1 MKILNKKIRD
11 KGIVVT
17 FDSLSKNRHC
27 EHMKFTWQSIII
39 IIFIV
44 LANTTAFA
52 SAASSLD
59 DMFEAVVDNSFRK
72 AGKHIDDLSNLRK
85 SADKAT
91 DLIKRSDV
99 YKVPNKVDD
108 VVESLRKIDLPSNS
122 KYTEVFKSLNK
133 TERLIITSIDEV
145 TTRIAKLPNGE
156 IIVKTVNKK
165 GLMLGATYGE
175 EAVKGTYR
183 LAKNEDIWNIAK
195 SADKIDDTALK
206 DLKKLGINNDSIKAT
221 DLKKFSKMD
230 SADVMERVLP
240 KYGIKGQK
248 NFIDT
253 IEELTKKGKEFVS
266 KHKGAIKTTAIT
278 AAIAA
283 ICLKPELIL
292 DPAGK
297 VVDNVTNKFVGGLNQ
312 IVASATKNIADSVA
326 SGTSA
331 VVNAPFEGV
340 KKFAQNTLPNAP
352 SFIQTLCTY
361 VILAV
366 LFIIVLYFIPITR
379 PLPVSIY
386 KYLKAQVASISS
398 KTASKIDNATNKIE
412 QDNNQNSEK
421 QNDNSETRETVPTT
435 NEIVGNREVAN
446 NNMVSQN
453 HDDSSNMSNENHA

>member
-1 MKILNKKIRD
+1 MKRLNKEIIEKEIRD
-11 KGIVVT
+11 NRYVLENNLKVSLPKLTFGGNVT
-17 FDSLSKNRHC
+17 NVTERASMRNYSVKCLY
-27 EHMKFTWQSIII
+27 IILI
-39 IIFIV
+39 ISFV
-44 LANTTAFA
+44 LANSSVFA

-72 AGKHIDDLSNLRK
+72 AGKHIDDLSDLRK

-108 VVESLRKIDLPSNS
+108 VVESLKKIDLPVNS
-122 KYTEVFKSLNK
+122 KYSEVFKSLTK
-133 TERLIITSIDEV
+133 TERLFITSIDDV
-145 TTRIAKLPNGE
+145 TTRIAKLPNGD
-156 IIVKTVNKK
+156 IMVKTVKKK

-183 LAKNEDIWNIAK
+183 LAKNDDLWNIAK
-195 SADKIDDTALK
+195 SVDKIDDVALK
-206 DLKKLGINNDSIKAT
+206 DLKKIGINSDSIKAS

-230 SADVMERVLP
+230 SADVMEGILP
-240 KYGIKGQK
+240 KYGVKGQK

-253 IEELTKKGKEFVS
+253 IEELTRKGTEFIKKN
-266 KHKGAIKTTAIT
+266 KGAIKATVVT

-297 VVDNVTNKFVGGLNQ
+297 VVDNVTNRFVGGLQQ
-312 IVASATKNIADSVA
+312 IVASATKNIAESIA

-340 KKFAQNTLPNAP
+340 KNFTKNTLPNAP

-361 VILAV
+361 AILTV
-366 LFIIVLYFIPITR
+366 LFLIILYFIPITR
-379 PLPVSIY
+379 PLPVAIG
-386 KYLKAQVASISS
+386 KYIKAQIASISN
-398 KTASKIDNATNKIE
+398 KTAAKIDKATSNIEEANAD
-412 QDNNQNSEK
+412 Q
-421 QNDNSETRETVPTT
+421 
-435 NEIVGNREVAN
+435 
-446 NNMVSQN
+446 
-453 HDDSSNMSNENHA
+453 SSDK